1 VFAMKTL
8 LPVIVVVI
16 LAAFYVAWPAWSG
29 YQIYDA
35 IKTKDAA
42 PLERKIDFPSVRV
55 SLLSAAKEKT
65 SELYVPPQTGPS
77 SPILVERLRQE
88 AVARIVE
95 GSLGVLVT
103 ADNLIRVTSES
114 GPLKDSVE
122 RMLRDQIIRG
132 GKITHNTGAG
142 SIGGSKRDPVVRT
155 VSSEQPG
162 PVPSYGFRN
171 VKHFGMVGPFRFA
184 IGVAKDA
191 SASEPDV
198 TVEISFTGLDWKVTA
213 VRPRL

>member
-1 VFAMKTL
+1 MKML
-8 LPVIVVVI
+8 LPAIVIVL

-35 IKTKDAA
+35 IETKDAA
-42 PLERKIDFPSVRV
+42 TLDRKIDFPSVRV
-55 SLLSAAKEKT
+55 SLRSAAKEKT
-65 SELYVPPQTGPS
+65 SQLYVSPAAGPS
-77 SPILVERLRQE
+77 SPILVERLKQE

-95 GSLGVLVT
+95 RSLEVLVT

-122 RMLRDQIIRG
+122 RMLQDQIIRG
-132 GKITHNTGAG
+132 GRSTDNTGAG
-142 SIGGSKRDPVVRT
+142 SVGASKRDAVVRT
-155 VSSEQPG
+155 VSSDQPG
-162 PVPSYGFRN
+162 PVPHYGLRN

-191 SASEPDV
+191 AASEPDV
-198 TVEISFTGLDWKVTA
+198 TVEMSFTGLDWKVTA

>member
-1 VFAMKTL
+1 MKKL
-8 LPVIVVVI
+8 LPVIVIII

-29 YQIYDA
+29 YQVYDA
-35 IKTKDAA
+35 IKAKDAA
-42 PLERKIDFPSVRV
+42 TLERKIDFPSVRI
-55 SLLSAAKEKT
+55 SLRSAAKEKI

-103 ADNLIRVTSES
+103 AHNLIRVTSES

-132 GKITHNTGAG
+132 GNITDKTGAG
-142 SIGGSKRDPVVRT
+142 SVGASKGDPVVRT
-155 VSSEQPG
+155 VSSEKLG
-162 PVPSYGFRN
+162 PEPSYGLRN
-171 VKHFGMVGPFRFA
+171 IKHFGMVGLFRFA

-191 SASEPDV
+191 AASEPDV
-198 TVEISFTGLDWKVTA
+198 TVEMSFTGMDWKVTA
-213 VRPRL
+213 VRPRF

>member
-1 VFAMKTL
+1 MKKL
-8 LPVIVVVI
+8 LPVIVIIVF
-16 LAAFYVAWPAWSG
+16 AAFYVAWPTWSG
-29 YQIYDA
+29 YQIYEA
-35 IKTKDAA
+35 IKTKDAST
-42 PLERKIDFPSVRV
+42 LERKIDFPSVRV
-55 SLLSAAKEKT
+55 SLRNAAKEKI
-65 SELYVPPQTGPS
+65 SELYVPQTGPS

-88 AVARIVE
+88 AVARVVE

-132 GKITHNTGAG
+132 DKITDKTGAG
-142 SIGGSKRDPVVRT
+142 SPVVRT
-155 VSSEQPG
+155 VSSEKPG
-162 PVPSYGFRN
+162 PVPSYGLRN
-171 VKHFGMVGPFRFA
+171 IKNFGMVGLFRFA

-191 SASEPDV
+191 AASEPDV
-198 TVEISFTGLDWKVTA
+198 TVEMSFTGMDWKVTA